1 MEILII
7 IYLSLYLA
15 ISIYRPRLA
24 LLLLFFSLPSYLIR
38 FTLLS
43 LPLTL
48 LELQIVISFLVWL
61 VGNYKNLYKNL
72 KTKKNIN
79 NQYPFQ
85 NEIIFW
91 LLSVLLAVAVSNF
104 SSSSLGILK
113 AYFLEPIM
121 LYILIVNYFFK
132 KNDWKKII
140 WSLTFSALAVSLV
153 AIYQYFTGNFI
164 FNDFWAREE
173 TRRVVSFFG
182 YPNAVGLYLAPIFM
196 LSFSLLIDYFKKEKL
211 FNNLNYILG
220 LIVIIFSMITS
231 ISAIYFAK
239 SEGALI
245 ALTVATVVFLF
256 FYNKKTR
263 LLTSSI
269 VVIFLIILF
278 SNTSYTEN
286 LKSKLYLQDKS
297 GQIRLAQWSETW
309 KMMSEERLLIS
320 GAGLSNYQ
328 KSVKPYHQEG
338 IFIKDYNDSKWLNKV
353 MFNDEFRK
361 KSWQPLE
368 IYLYPHNI
376 FLNFWVELGLLG
388 LVVYLII
395 TIKFF
400 SKLLILLK
408 KRYTNKLLN
417 LGLLAS
423 MTTIIVHGLVDVP
436 YFKNDLSI
444 LFWLLLS
451 LLSINIIKHN
461 NGKNAADKSYS

>member
-1 MEILII
+1 
-7 IYLSLYLA
+7 
-15 ISIYRPRLA
+15 
-24 LLLLFFSLPSYLIR
+24 
-38 FTLLS
+38 
-43 LPLTL
+43 
-48 LELQIVISFLVWL
+48 
-61 VGNYKNLYKNL
+61 
-72 KTKKNIN
+72 
-79 NQYPFQ
+79 
-85 NEIIFW
+85 
-91 LLSVLLAVAVSNF
+91 
-104 SSSSLGILK
+104 
-113 AYFLEPIM
+113 
-121 LYILIVNYFFK
+121 
-132 KNDWKKII
+132 
-140 WSLTFSALAVSLV
+140 
-153 AIYQYFTGNFI
+153 
-164 FNDFWAREE
+164 
-173 TRRVVSFFG
+173 
-182 YPNAVGLYLAPIFM
+182 
-196 LSFSLLIDYFKKEKL
+196 
-211 FNNLNYILG
+211 
-220 LIVIIFSMITS
+220 
-231 ISAIYFAK
+231 
-239 SEGALI
+239 
-245 ALTVATVVFLF
+245 
-256 FYNKKTR
+256 
-263 LLTSSI
+263 
-269 VVIFLIILF
+269 
-278 SNTSYTEN
+278 

-353 MFNDEFRK
+353 MFNNEFRK

-408 KRYTNKLLN
+408 KKYTNKLLN